1 MQAISITVSRCPASD
16 PLRTPDFVVLIRN
29 EQPKF
34 NFKVIY
40 TPQDNFEKKK
50 KKAEKNYSRLKGN

>member
-1 MQAISITVSRCPASD
+1 MYASHQHNSRCPASD
-16 PLRTPDFVVLIRN
+16 PQRTPDFVVLIRN

-40 TPQDNFEKKK
+40 TPQDNFEKEKK
-50 KKAEKNYSRLKGN
+50 KKPKKKKKLF